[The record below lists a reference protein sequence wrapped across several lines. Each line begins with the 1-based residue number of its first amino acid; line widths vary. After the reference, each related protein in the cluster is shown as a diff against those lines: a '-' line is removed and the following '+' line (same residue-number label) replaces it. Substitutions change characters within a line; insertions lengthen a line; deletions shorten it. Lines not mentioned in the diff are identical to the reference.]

1 LTHALAVLSKEDK
14 KDECIAHAIQLRH
27 YENTIFLALF
37 FIFFQ
42 YEILIIRMTGVLIS
56 KNC

>member
-27 YENTIFLALF
+27 HENTIFLVFLLF
-37 FIFFQ
+37 IDMKF
-42 YEILIIRMTGVLIS
+42 
-56 KNC
+56 